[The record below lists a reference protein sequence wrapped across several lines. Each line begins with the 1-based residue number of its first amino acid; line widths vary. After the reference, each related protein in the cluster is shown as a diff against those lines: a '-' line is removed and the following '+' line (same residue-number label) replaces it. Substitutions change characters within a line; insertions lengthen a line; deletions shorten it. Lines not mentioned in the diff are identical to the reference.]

1 MIPEDWDIMPL
12 EGIATVERGKFSV
25 RPRND
30 PRYYGGL
37 TPFIQTGDIASSGGY
52 LKYYTQTLNKEGVSV
67 SKLFP
72 SGTILITIAAN
83 IGDIA
88 LTQFE
93 VAVPDSIVAII
104 PKNGTDTKWLFQY
117 LFTQKEVL
125 DKSATQNAQ
134 KNINLQ
140 VLRPLKILVP
150 PLREQRK
157 IADILSNWDKA
168 IALLEQ
174 LITAKRKLK
183 QGLMQQ
189 LLTRKKRFKE
199 FEGSEWAEKELG
211 EVTIITR
218 LAGAEYSSVWKEDEN
233 GEIIALRGFNIGK
246 NRIIEKNLA
255 RISNELSLKLNRSRL
270 YIGDVVYPCVGTIRN
285 AAVIEENDKYH
296 IQQNI
301 AKITPIQTIISSY
314 YLAYYLMSPVGLNE
328 VLRFN
333 ASSSQPNVLVGSLRK
348 YRIPLPPLGEQQK
361 IASILSAADAEI
373 STLEKQLAAYKQQ
386 KRGLMQQLLTG
397 KKRVKID
404 EPQIQKV

>member
-1 MIPEDWDIMPL
+1 MIPEDWDFMRL
-12 EGIATVERGKFSV
+12 EDIATVERGKFSV

-52 LKYYTQTLNKEGVSV
+52 LKYYTQTLNKEGVSI

-104 PKNGTDTKWLFQY
+104 PKIGTDTKWLFQY

-140 VLRPLKILVP
+140 VLRPLQILVP
-150 PLREQRK
+150 PLPEQHK
-157 IADILSNWDKA
+157 IAEILSTWDKA

-189 LLTRKKRFKE
+189 LLTGKKRFNG
-199 FEGSEWAEKELG
+199 FSDWQEK
-211 EVTIITR
+211 
-218 LAGAEYSSVWKEDEN
+218 
-233 GEIIALRGFNIGK
+233 
-246 NRIIEKNLA
+246 
-255 RISNELSLKLNRSRL
+255 
-270 YIGDVVYPCVGTIRN
+270 YIGDLITFSGGSQPPKNTFIFEPQDGYIRLIQIRDYKTDN
-285 AAVIEENDKYH
+285 FAAYIPRNLAKKFCSKDDVMIGRYGPPIFQILKGIEGAYNVALIKATPNKELDKNYMFYFLK
-296 IQQNI
+296 Q
-301 AKITPIQTIISSY
+301 
-314 YLAYYLMSPVGLNE
+314 E
-328 VLRFN
+328 VLYKFIE
-333 ASSSQPNVLVGSLRK
+333 SLSQRTSGQTG
-348 YRIPLPPLGEQQK
+348 IEM
-361 IASILSAADAEI
+361 D
-373 STLEKQLAAYKQQ
+373 QLTYFFSH
-386 KRGLMQQLLTG
+386 L
-397 KKRVKID
+397 
-404 EPQIQKV
+404 